1 MIGFIATQPINLRE
15 LIWSSLRRDE
25 GQDMIEYA
33 LLAGL
38 ISIFCVAAIV
48 LLSPQLFAFYHVIS
62 NTMKTYLP

>member
-1 MIGFIATQPINLRE
+1 MIELIATQHIKLRQ
-15 LIWSSLRRDE
+15 LIWSRIRGEE

-48 LLSPQLFAFYHVIS
+48 FLSPQLFAFYHVIS